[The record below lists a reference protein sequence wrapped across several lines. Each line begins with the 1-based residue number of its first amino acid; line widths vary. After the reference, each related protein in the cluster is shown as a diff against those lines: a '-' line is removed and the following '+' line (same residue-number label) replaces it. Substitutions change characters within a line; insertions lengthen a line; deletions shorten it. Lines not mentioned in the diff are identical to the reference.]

1 MAVQSKNNAEFK
13 KAVWRTFLIS
23 TVFVLVLVALSVVFH
38 STLDFRLGRYEEAL
52 FLGLVWLFFGVSQW
66 RLLTVVK
73 QTVTLT
79 PEEQV
84 DIHNAKLRYIFNRI
98 SAYVQDHLL
107 IDNKVSMDLDIT
119 RDTYAI
125 ALLTSVESLNGQ
137 TASLMSALNPPY
149 HHDDIDHARPLL
161 EEQITQTAQAITQY
175 LTLSAHIERSLQ
187 DRITQFASALNDL
200 KNELNALN
208 VTSADALHEHNPP
221 HNINDIEEVVYLH
234 LSIDNAIDE
243 QLQVI
248 AYDTKQSALLL
259 LTLMRHLS
267 DDAESI
273 VKYISNANEKNIS
286 KMESDMQD
294 SVKFIVSIEKFIQN
308 IQEIPDKLR
317 EDIGAIQSASSVIDS
332 LAHLVDSI
340 KEISFQTDILAVNA
354 AIQAAHAGE
363 AGLGFKIVADEVRK
377 LAVNSNNAAEMIESG
392 LEKARHTIQDGLK
405 FKFLDEIML
414 QMNGASQVMIYVQK
428 LQDSQEDMQQ
438 YYKTLFAVINQ
449 NNTKLA
455 HDISEVLGS
464 IQYEDVIRQ
473 RVERIQE
480 VMVMRNNLL
489 RQLSTQLSQ
498 GSSDDLI
505 MQLNST
511 LTDYVSRE
519 SHHNNSLQAK
529 DNDDALPKFELF

>member
-13 KAVWRTFLIS
+13 KSAWRFFLIS
-23 TVFVLVLVALSVVFH
+23 TGFAVVLVGVSIVFH
-38 STLDFRLGRYEEAL
+38 STLNFRLGRYEDAL
-52 FLGLVWLFFGVSQW
+52 FLGLAWGVFSVSQW
-66 RLLTVVK
+66 RLLRLSQKTVK
-73 QTVTLT
+73 LL
-79 PEEQV
+79 PEDQV
-84 DIHNAKLRYIFNRI
+84 DANNATLRYIFNRI
-98 SAYVQDHLL
+98 SAYVQDNLAFN
-107 IDNKVSMDLDIT
+107 NKSNVDFSAASDKHT
-119 RDTYAI
+119 I
-125 ALLTSVESLNGQ
+125 ALSKAIGVLNTQITHLTETLAQ
-137 TASLMSALNPPY
+137 
-149 HHDDIDHARPLL
+149 HDGDIDQEFHLFDDVA
-161 EEQITQTAQAITQY
+161 TQTAQTITQY
-175 LTLSAHIERSLQ
+175 LTLSADIDNALREH
-187 DRITQFASALNDL
+187 ITQIATSLDDL
-200 KNELNALN
+200 KSKLNTLNRKQHEALPSVDN
-208 VTSADALHEHNPP
+208 TQNLRE
-221 HNINDIEEVVYLH
+221 IEDIVYLH

-243 QLQVI
+243 QLKVI
-248 AYDTKQSALLL
+248 SYDTHQSALMLL
-259 LTLMRHLS
+259 DLMRHLS

-286 KMESDMQD
+286 KMESDMEN
-294 SVKFIVSIEKFIQN
+294 SVKFIISIEKFIQN

-317 EDIGAIQSASSVIDS
+317 ADIAAIQSASGVIDS

-414 QMNGASQVMIYVQK
+414 QMNGASQVMIYVQQ

-455 HDISEVLGS
+455 HDISEVLGN
-464 IQYEDVIRQ
+464 IQYEDVVRQ

-480 VMVMRNNLL
+480 VMVMRNDLL
-489 RQLSTQLSQ
+489 RQFAAQLTSD
-498 GSSDDLI
+498 GSAEEII
-505 MQLNST
+505 MQLNNT
-511 LTDYVSRE
+511 LNDYLSRE

-529 DNDDALPKFELF
+529 DDEDALPKFELF

>member
-13 KAVWRTFLIS
+13 KGAWRFFLIS
-23 TVFVLVLVALSVVFH
+23 TGFVVVLMGISLVFH
-38 STLDFRLGRYEEAL
+38 STLNFRLGRYEDAL
-52 FLGLVWLFFGVSQW
+52 FLGLTWGVFSVSQW
-66 RLLTVVK
+66 RLLTLSQKTVK
-73 QTVTLT
+73 LL

-84 DIHNAKLRYIFNRI
+84 DANNAKLRYIFNRI
-98 SAYVQDHLL
+98 STYVQDNLAF
-107 IDNKVSMDLDIT
+107 DNKSNVDFSAATDKHTVALSK
-119 RDTYAI
+119 AI
-125 ALLTSVESLNGQ
+125 G
-137 TASLMSALNPPY
+137 ALNNQIM
-149 HHDDIDHARPLL
+149 HLIATLNQHNDDAEFHLFDDLAA
-161 EEQITQTAQAITQY
+161 QTAQAITQY
-175 LTLSAHIERSLQ
+175 LTLSADIENALREH
-187 DRITQFASALNDL
+187 ITQIATSLDDL
-200 KNELNALN
+200 KSKFNALN
-208 VTSADALHEHNPP
+208 VNQLDTLAQVDNTQNLRE
-221 HNINDIEEVVYLH
+221 IEDIVYLH

-243 QLQVI
+243 QLKVI
-248 AYDTKQSALLL
+248 SYDTHQSALLL
-259 LTLMRHLS
+259 LDLMRHLS

-286 KMESDMQD
+286 KMESDMEN
-294 SVKFIVSIEKFIQN
+294 SVKFIISIEKFIQN

-317 EDIGAIQSASSVIDS
+317 ADIDSIQAASGVIDS

-414 QMNGASQVMIYVQK
+414 QMNGASQVMIYVQQ

-455 HDISEVLGS
+455 HDISEVLGN

-480 VMVMRNNLL
+480 VMVMRNDLL
-489 RQLSTQLSQ
+489 RQFAAQLTSDGSAEDIITQLNNT
-498 GSSDDLI
+498 
-505 MQLNST
+505 LNGY
-511 LTDYVSRE
+511 LSRE

-529 DNDDALPKFELF
+529 DDEDALPKFELF